1 MSSVPLPAGRRLAT
15 LRLILGEFLTSR
27 GRLDLLVFWGRYPC
41 GWFDRRAIRPHTRAS
56 RDEMEQAL
64 EELVEEGVVR
74 RRRDG
79 PVASYALTE
88 AGGIR
93 RAVEDLARLTPN
105 ERRYLLHLSTGR
117 DGASEKHPGRPSPTM
132 LRRIIEGAEP

>member
-1 MSSVPLPAGRRLAT
+1 
-15 LRLILGEFLTSR
+15 
-27 GRLDLLVFWGRYPC
+27 
-41 GWFDRRAIRPHTRAS
+41 
-56 RDEMEQAL
+56 MEQAL

-79 PVASYALTE
+79 PVASYALMD

-105 ERRYLLHLSTGR
+105 ERRYLMHLSTR
-117 DGASEKHPGRPSPTM
+117 QDGASEEHPDRPPPTI
-132 LRRIIEGAEP
+132 LRQVIEGAEP

>member
-1 MSSVPLPAGRRLAT
+1 MSSTRQPASRRVAV
-15 LRLILGEFLTSR
+15 LRLMLGEFLTSR

-93 RAVEDLARLTPN
+93 RAVEALARLTPN
-105 ERRYLLHLSTGR
+105 ERRYLLHLSTGQEA
-117 DGASEKHPGRPSPTM
+117 ASEKHPGRPLSRR
-132 LRRIIEGAEP
+132 LRRIIEGAES

>member
-1 MSSVPLPAGRRLAT
+1 MSSTRQPASRRLTT

-41 GWFDRRAIRPHTRAS
+41 GWFDRRAIKPHTRAS
-56 RDEMEQAL
+56 RVEIERAL
-64 EELVEEGVVR
+64 EELIEEGVVR
-74 RRRDG
+74 RHRDG

-93 RAVEDLARLTPN
+93 RAVEDFARLTPN
-105 ERRYLLHLSTGR
+105 ERRYLLHLSTGQE
-117 DGASEKHPGRPSPTM
+117 APSEKHPGRPLSRR

>member
-1 MSSVPLPAGRRLAT
+1 MSSTRQPAGRRLAT

-105 ERRYLLHLSTGR
+105 ERRYLLHLSTGQ
-117 DGASEKHPGRPSPTM
+117 DGASEEHPDRQLPTM

>member
-1 MSSVPLPAGRRLAT
+1 MSSTRRPASSRVAV
-15 LRLILGEFLTSR
+15 LRLMLGEHLSSR
-27 GRLDLLVFWGRYPC
+27 SRLDLLVFWARYPC

-56 RDEMEQAL
+56 RDEIEQAL

-93 RAVEDLARLTPN
+93 RAVEELHRLTPN
-105 ERRYLLHLSTGR
+105 ERRYLLHLSTVQGE
-117 DGASEKHPGRPSPTM
+117 ASEKHPDRQLPTM